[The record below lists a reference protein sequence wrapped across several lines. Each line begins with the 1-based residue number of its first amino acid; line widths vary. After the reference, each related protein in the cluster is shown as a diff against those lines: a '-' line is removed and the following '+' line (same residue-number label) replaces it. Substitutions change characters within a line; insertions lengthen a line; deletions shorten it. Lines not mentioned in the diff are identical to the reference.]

1 MTKQQQTEY
10 QYAKENAAKWR
21 AMAERNE
28 HPGRSF
34 CLTQVGNWEAKANR
48 IAAAPDLEANARLIA
63 AAPEL
68 LAALESIA
76 AILNLPVQYTSS
88 QSADQDVAQVLILRT
103 DSRVARNVARAAI
116 AAATG
121 AGE

>member
-10 QYAKENAAKWR
+10 QYAKENAAKWC

-63 AAPEL
+63 AAPDL
-68 LAALESIA
+68 LAALADMRSGW
-76 AILNLPVQYTSS
+76 QYIREQHGDLYGVGWDRCE
-88 QSADQDVAQVLILRT
+88 QSAD
-103 DSRVARNVARAAI
+103 AAI